1 MKHLNL
7 KVMKRTTAL
16 LLLSLALC
24 TALPV
29 VAYDGEFG
37 HVRIGVGGGLNAG
50 YTTSFNTENLYQLE
64 SYSGFFLGPQ
74 LDLRLTHRLG
84 IGMAAFLQ
92 KDELSFGFMD
102 DDLVL
107 TSFQIP
113 VNLSLALLRTAI
125 ISLLLEGGPQFMY
138 MVDEKKVQYDYGSLT
153 FSDYALSLNM
163 GVVAEVAS
171 SIRVGARINIPTSGF
186 ADIKDT
192 VSDIDSFKMSTLQ
205 ITVAILF

>member
-1 MKHLNL
+1 
-7 KVMKRTTAL
+7 
-16 LLLSLALC
+16 
-24 TALPV
+24 
-29 VAYDGEFG
+29 
-37 HVRIGVGGGLNAG
+37 
-50 YTTSFNTENLYQLE
+50 
-64 SYSGFFLGPQ
+64 
-74 LDLRLTHRLG
+74 
-84 IGMAAFLQ
+84 
-92 KDELSFGFMD
+92 MD